1 MTRLPVT
8 VLGGYLGA
16 GKTTLLNHLLASA
29 DGERIAVLV
38 NDFGSIDI
46 DAELV
51 QSHDGD
57 TIQLANGCIC
67 CSLAEGFAQA
77 MERIDARCPRPDRV
91 VIEASGVA
99 DPSAV
104 AQYAHLPGFRL
115 DAVVVL
121 ADAETIRSR
130 TTDRYVGRQVLE
142 QLQRAD
148 VIVLNK
154 VDLIDD
160 RAHDAL
166 RTWLADLAPTT
177 LVLST
182 SHARVERH
190 VLFEPRET
198 TAHTTAP
205 AMTPTTAHEAVHRTW
220 ALVGDQP
227 IDRPDTERLL
237 AALPPSVVRA
247 KGLVAFIGDPE
258 HRVIHKVGARVT
270 VSPAPSD
277 PSHPSDP
284 SADAPAPACRLVFVA
299 TPAPGQDATMSRL
312 ASDLGL
318 TLVLPE
324 HHP

>member
-1 MTRLPVT
+1 MTRIPVT

-77 MERIDARCPRPDRV
+77 MERIDARRPRPDRV

-142 QLQRAD
+142 QLRCAD

-154 VDLIDD
+154 VDLVDE
-160 RAHDAL
+160 RAHDEL
-166 RTWLADLAPTT
+166 RAWLADLAPSTV
-177 LVLST
+177 LLST
-182 SHARVERH
+182 THARVERH
-190 VLFEPRET
+190 VLFEPRDAT
-198 TAHTTAP
+198 PLGTPSPPSAHA
-205 AMTPTTAHEAVHRTW
+205 AVHRTW
-220 ALVGDQP
+220 TLVGDRP
-227 IDRPDTERLL
+227 IDRATTERLL
-237 AALPPSVVRA
+237 AALPTSVVRA
-247 KGLVAFIGDPE
+247 KGLVAFVDDPRG
-258 HRVIHKVGARVT
+258 RVIHKVGARVT
-270 VSPAPSD
+270 VSAAPSD
-277 PSHPSDP
+277 PAVDP
-284 SADAPAPACRLVFVA
+284 SPGSPVCRLVFVA
-299 TPAPGQDATMSRL
+299 IPAPGQVATMSRL

-324 HHP
+324 QHA

>member
-1 MTRLPVT
+1 MTRIPVT

-16 GKTTLLNHLLASA
+16 GKTTLLNHLLATA
-29 DGERIAVLV
+29 DGERVAVLV

-77 MERIDARCPRPDRV
+77 MARIDDRSPRPDRV

-121 ADAETIRSR
+121 ADAEAIRSR
-130 TTDRYVGRQVLE
+130 TADRYVGRQVLD
-142 QLQRAD
+142 QLRRAD

-154 VDLIDD
+154 VDLVDE
-160 RAHDAL
+160 RTHDEL
-166 RTWLADLAPTT
+166 RSWLAALAPSTT
-177 LVLST
+177 VLST
-182 SHARVERH
+182 TEARVDRA
-190 VLFEPRET
+190 VLFEPRDRAALDRHEPG
-198 TAHTTAP
+198 AP
-205 AMTPTTAHEAVHRTW
+205 HEVVHRTW
-220 ALVGDQP
+220 TLVGDHP
-227 IDRPDTERLL
+227 IDRSTTERLL

-247 KGLVAFIGDPE
+247 KGLVAFVDDPV
-258 HRVIHKVGARVT
+258 RRAVHKVGARLT
-270 VSPAPSD
+270 LSGAPSD
-277 PSHPSDP
+277 PAVELA
-284 SADAPAPACRLVFVA
+284 ADSPACRLVFVA
-299 TPAPGQDATMSRL
+299 TPAPGQDATVSRL

-318 TLVLPE
+318 RLITPE

>member
-1 MTRLPVT
+1 MTRAPVT

-16 GKTTLLNHLLASA
+16 GKTTLLNHLLATA
-29 DGERIAVLV
+29 DGERVAVLV

-77 MERIDARCPRPDRV
+77 MERVDARRPRPDRV

-142 QLQRAD
+142 QLRRAD

-154 VDLIDD
+154 VDLVDEHV
-160 RAHDAL
+160 HDEL
-166 RTWLADLAPTT
+166 RSWLADLAPTT
-177 LVLST
+177 VVLST
-182 SHARVERH
+182 THARVERH
-190 VLFEPRET
+190 VLFEPHDAMPLA
-198 TAHTTAP
+198 TASPPSAHE
-205 AMTPTTAHEAVHRTW
+205 TAHEAVHRTW
-220 ALVGDQP
+220 TLVGDRP
-227 IDRPDTERLL
+227 IDRATTERLL
-237 AALPPSVVRA
+237 AALPTSVVRA
-247 KGLVAFIGDPE
+247 KGLVAFVDDPE
-258 HRVIHKVGARVT
+258 RRVIHKVGARVT
-270 VSPAPSD
+270 VSAAPSD
-277 PSHPSDP
+277 PSAAP
-284 SADAPAPACRLVFVA
+284 ATDAPVCRLVFVA

-324 HHP
+324 QHA

>member
-1 MTRLPVT
+1 MTRIPVT

-29 DGERIAVLV
+29 EGERIAVLV

-77 MERIDARCPRPDRV
+77 MERIDARRPRPDRV

-142 QLQRAD
+142 QLRRAD
-148 VIVLNK
+148 LIVLNK
-154 VDLIDD
+154 VDLVDE
-160 RAHDAL
+160 RVHAEL
-166 RTWLADLAPTT
+166 RSWLADLAPTT

-182 SHARVERH
+182 THARVEHH
-190 VLFEPRET
+190 VLFEPRDAVT
-198 TAHTTAP
+198 LGTLSP
-205 AMTPTTAHEAVHRTW
+205 PSAHEAVHRTW
-220 ALVGDQP
+220 TLVGDQA
-227 IDRPDTERLL
+227 IDRTSTERLL
-237 AALPPSVVRA
+237 VALPTSVVRA
-247 KGLVAFIGDPE
+247 KGLVAFVDDPE
-258 HRVIHKVGARVT
+258 RRVIQKVGARVT
-270 VSPAPSD
+270 VSAAPSD
-277 PSHPSDP
+277 PSTAA
-284 SADAPAPACRLVFVA
+284 SADAPVCRLVFVA

-318 TLVLPE
+318 RLVLPE
-324 HHP
+324 QHP

>member
-1 MTRLPVT
+1 MTRIPVS

-29 DGERIAVLV
+29 DGERVAVLV

-77 MERIDARCPRPDRV
+77 MERIDARRPRPDRV

-99 DPSAV
+99 DPSSV

-121 ADAETIRSR
+121 ADAETIRRR

-142 QLQRAD
+142 QLRRAD

-154 VDLIDD
+154 VDLVDERVHD
-160 RAHDAL
+160 ELRA
-166 RTWLADLAPTT
+166 WLADLAPTT
-177 LVLST
+177 VVLST
-182 SHARVERH
+182 THARVERH
-190 VLFEPRET
+190 VLFEPRDAT
-198 TAHTTAP
+198 TDEAAHDDEGSSP
-205 AMTPTTAHEAVHRTW
+205 SAHETVHRTW
-220 ALVGDQP
+220 TLVGDHA
-227 IDRPDTERLL
+227 IDRTNTERLL

-247 KGLVAFIGDPE
+247 KGLVAFVDDPV
-258 HRVIHKVGARVT
+258 RRALHKVGARVA
-270 VSPAPSD
+270 VSAAPSD
-277 PSHPSDP
+277 PSVDP
-284 SADAPAPACRLVFVA
+284 SPDSPACRLVFVA

-324 HHP
+324 QHA

>member
-1 MTRLPVT
+1 MTRIPVT

-16 GKTTLLNHLLASA
+16 GKTTLLNHLLATA

-46 DAELV
+46 DAALV

-77 MERIDARCPRPDRV
+77 MERIDARRPRADRV

-130 TTDRYVGRQVLE
+130 TTDRYVGRQVRE

-154 VDLIDD
+154 VDLIDE
-160 RAHDAL
+160 RVHDEL
-166 RTWLADLAPTT
+166 CTWLAGLAPTT
-177 LVLST
+177 TVLST
-182 SHARVERH
+182 TEARVDRH
-190 VLFEPRET
+190 VLFDPREST
-198 TAHTTAP
+198 TPATTPSTMP
-205 AMTPTTAHEAVHRTW
+205 ATTHEAVHRTW
-220 ALVGDQP
+220 TLVGDRP
-227 IDRPDTERLL
+227 IDRTSTERLL

-247 KGLVAFIGDPE
+247 KGLVAFVDDPE
-258 HRVIHKVGARVT
+258 RRVIHKVGARLT
-270 VSPAPSD
+270 VSAAPPPPPPPPSD
-277 PSHPSDP
+277 GA
-284 SADAPAPACRLVFVA
+284 SADAPACRLVFVA

-312 ASDLGL
+312 ATDLGL

-324 HHP
+324 QHR

>member
-46 DAELV
+46 DAALV

-77 MERIDARCPRPDRV
+77 MERVDARRPRPDRV

-142 QLQRAD
+142 QLRRAD

-154 VDLIDD
+154 VDLIDEH
-160 RAHDAL
+160 AHDEL
-166 RTWLADLAPTT
+166 RAWLAGLAPATT
-177 LVLST
+177 VLST
-182 SHARVERH
+182 THANVDRH
-190 VLFEPRET
+190 VLFEPRDT
-198 TAHTTAP
+198 TSHAAPLATPSPTSAH
-205 AMTPTTAHEAVHRTW
+205 AMVHRTW
-220 ALVGDQP
+220 TLVSDRP
-227 IDRPDTERLL
+227 IDRTNTERLL
-237 AALPPSVVRA
+237 ATLPPSVVRA
-247 KGLVAFIGDPE
+247 KGLVAFVDDPE
-258 HRVIHKVGARVT
+258 RRVIHKVGARVT
-270 VSPAPSD
+270 VSAAPSASE
-277 PSHPSDP
+277 PA
-284 SADAPAPACRLVFVA
+284 SAPTCRLVFVA

-318 TLVLPE
+318 TLVPPE
-324 HHP
+324 QHP

>member
-1 MTRLPVT
+1 MTRIPVT

-16 GKTTLLNHLLASA
+16 GKTTLLNHLLATA

-46 DAELV
+46 DAALV

-77 MERIDARCPRPDRV
+77 MERIDARRPRADRV

-130 TTDRYVGRQVLE
+130 TTDRYVGRQVRE

-154 VDLIDD
+154 VDLIDE
-160 RAHDAL
+160 RVHDEL
-166 RTWLADLAPTT
+166 CTWLAGLAPTT
-177 LVLST
+177 TVLST
-182 SHARVERH
+182 TEARVDRH
-190 VLFEPRET
+190 VLFDPREST
-198 TAHTTAP
+198 TPATTP
-205 AMTPTTAHEAVHRTW
+205 ATMPATTHEAVHRTW
-220 ALVGDQP
+220 TLVGDRP
-227 IDRPDTERLL
+227 IDRTSTERLL

-247 KGLVAFIGDPE
+247 KGLVAFVDDPE
-258 HRVIHKVGARVT
+258 RRVIHKVGARLT
-270 VSPAPSD
+270 VSAAPPPPPPPPSD
-277 PSHPSDP
+277 GA
-284 SADAPAPACRLVFVA
+284 SADAPACRLVFVA

-312 ASDLGL
+312 ATDLGL

-324 HHP
+324 QHR

>member
-1 MTRLPVT
+1 MTRNPVT

-16 GKTTLLNHLLASA
+16 GKTTLLNHILASA

-77 MERIDARCPRPDRV
+77 MERIDARRPRPDRV

-130 TTDRYVGRQVLE
+130 TADRYVGRQVLE
-142 QLQRAD
+142 QLRRAD

-154 VDLIDD
+154 VDLVDE
-160 RAHDAL
+160 RVHDEL
-166 RTWLADLAPTT
+166 RSWHADLAPSTP
-177 LVLST
+177 VLST
-182 SHARVERH
+182 THAQVDRA
-190 VLFEPRET
+190 VLFEPRDRSALDRHQPVTPHET
-198 TAHTTAP
+198 
-205 AMTPTTAHEAVHRTW
+205 VHRTW
-220 ALVGDQP
+220 TLVGDHA
-227 IDRPDTERLL
+227 IDRPNAERLL
-237 AALPPSVVRA
+237 AELPSSVVRA
-247 KGLVAFIGDPE
+247 KGLVAFLDDPVR
-258 HRVIHKVGARVT
+258 RVIHKVGARIAI
-270 VSPAPSD
+270 SEASSD
-277 PSHPSDP
+277 PAVDP
-284 SADAPAPACRLVFVA
+284 SRDSPVCRLVFVA
-299 TPAPGQDATMSRL
+299 TPAPGQDATISQL
-312 ASDLGL
+312 AADLGL

-324 HHP
+324 QHA